1 MTEGEWERHPK
12 ERAWGAGD
20 AGHVSELGTGVTRKE
35 GGVERRGKTPKWL
48 CN

>member
-12 ERAWGAGD
+12 EWACGAGD
-20 AGHVSELGTGVTRKE
+20 AGLVSDLGTGVTRKE
-35 GGVERRGKTPKWL
+35 GGVERRGKPLKWL